1 MISVTKGGSKQKK
14 SSKEI
19 TLNISGVKL
28 GPRFQ
33 VIFKISIL
41 IQTKITNYYSKEL
54 EGIIVDNDSNDGD
67 LLSGNEFG
75 ILRTYYHVYST
86 RGLSYSLEIM
96 QLIITD
102 TIYVGLN
109 VYVDWLIIIANQRI
123 KNIDYP

>member
-1 MISVTKGGSKQKK
+1 MISVTKGGSKHKK

-33 VIFKISIL
+33 VIFRISIL

>member
-33 VIFKISIL
+33 VIFRISIL

-86 RGLSYSLEIM
+86 RRLSYSLEIM

-123 KNIDYP
+123 KNTDYP